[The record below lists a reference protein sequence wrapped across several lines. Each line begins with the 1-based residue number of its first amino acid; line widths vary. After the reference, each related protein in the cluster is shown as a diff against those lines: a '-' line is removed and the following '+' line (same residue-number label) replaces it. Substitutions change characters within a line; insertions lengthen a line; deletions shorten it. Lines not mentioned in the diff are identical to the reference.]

1 MMSVSSSPGFD
12 ATLAYIVPA
21 EGQTLLTS
29 SPPGQSEL
37 RTSLICPVPAA
48 CNRIATFHCVR
59 CLQFGSVVPAWAQAN
74 TGGTISTSIVSPEVF
89 MVASS
94 SAETM
99 GRRGERDEPSA
110 LNGDYKR

>member
-12 ATLAYIVPA
+12 ARPPHIVPA
-21 EGQTLLTS
+21 AVQTLLIS
-29 SPPGQSEL
+29 SPPGQSKL
-37 RTSLICPVPAA
+37 RISLICPVPAA

-74 TGGTISTSIVSPEVF
+74 TGGTISTSIVSPDVF